1 MTTPVP
7 ERPKIY
13 HIVHVDR
20 LKSIIDLNGLASDA
34 VMRGRQC
41 IGTSIGMAEI
51 KERRLREL
59 KLSTRPSLY
68 VGQCVPFYFCPRSV
82 MLFLIYKQNLALAY
96 QGGQEPIIHL
106 EADLYSTIDWA
117 KQRGRRWAFTT
128 SNAGAYHF
136 EDFAHTDQLKNVDW
150 EAVQANQWWNT
161 SEHPN
166 RKELK
171 QAEFLI
177 EKSLPWQL
185 VTRIGV
191 YSPRISNEVRKALRP
206 ATHRPSVAIKPEW
219 YY

>member
-1 MTTPVP
+1 MIIPVP

-20 LKSIIDLNGLASDA
+20 LKSIIDFSGLASDA
-34 VMRGRQC
+34 VMRGRPV
-41 IGTSIGMAEI
+41 IGTSIGMTEI

-59 KLSTRPSLY
+59 KLSTRPNLY

-82 MLFLIYKQNLALAY
+82 MLYLIYKRNPALAY

-106 EADLYSTIDWA
+106 EADLYDTINWA
-117 KQRGRRWAFTT
+117 KGRNLRWAFTT

-136 EDFAHTDQLKNVDW
+136 EDFARTDQLKKIDW
-150 EAVQANQWWNT
+150 EAVQAKLWMNT

-177 EKSLPWQL
+177 EKFLPWQL
-185 VTRIGV
+185 ITRIGV
-191 YSPRISNEVRKALRP
+191 YSRHIKDEVPKALCLVD
-206 ATHRPSVAIKPEW
+206 HRPLVEIKPDW